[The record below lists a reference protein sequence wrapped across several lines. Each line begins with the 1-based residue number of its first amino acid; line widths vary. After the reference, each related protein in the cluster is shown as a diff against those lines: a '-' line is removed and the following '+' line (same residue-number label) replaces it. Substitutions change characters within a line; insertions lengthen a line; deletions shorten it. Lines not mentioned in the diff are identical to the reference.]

1 MFYCLLKYVLLGPL
15 LRLLFRPR
23 IEGLENVPATGAAIV
38 AGNHLSFS
46 DHFLMPA
53 ILKRRITFL
62 AKAEYFTGPGIKGRL
77 TAFFFRSAGQIPVD
91 RSSREAGQAAV
102 REGLGVLRKGELL
115 GIYPEGTRSH
125 DGRLY
130 KGKVGVAVMAL
141 TAGVP
146 VVPCAMIGTFEAQ
159 PPGRLIPRIRPVTI
173 RFGKPLEFSRFAGME
188 DQKAVLRAVT
198 DEIMYAILT
207 LSEQEYVDQ
216 YAAIVKSRQAGERGE
231 RERRFPRAPSADTAR
246 TPGPPVA
253 RGAGGAQDTPGP
265 RYSAAIPKRCCSRGA
280 DGTSRTRDT
289 VLVTS
294 SSPGSSAPSRASRRS
309 RSAAET
315 SATSGLPCRVTTT
328 RSPP

>member
-1 MFYCLLKYVLLGPL
+1 MFYYVLKYVLLGPL

-23 IEGLENVPATGAAIV
+23 IEGLEHVPPDGPAII

-62 AKAEYFTGPGIKGRL
+62 AKAEYFTGRGVKGRL
-77 TAFFFRSAGQIPVD
+77 TAAFFRSVGQIPVD
-91 RSSREAGQAAV
+91 RSGKEAGQAAI

-141 TAGVP
+141 RAQVP

-159 PPGRLIPRIRPVTI
+159 PPGQVVPSLRPVLI
-173 RFGKPLEFSRFAGME
+173 RFGKPLDFSRYAGME
-188 DQKAVLRAVT
+188 HEKAVLRAVT

-207 LSEQEYVDQ
+207 LSDQEYVDQ
-216 YAAIVKSRQAGERGE
+216 YAAVAKAEEAAAKGEKGRK
-231 RERRFPRAPSADTAR
+231 FPRAPIS
-246 TPGPPVA
+246 
-253 RGAGGAQDTPGP
+253 
-265 RYSAAIPKRCCSRGA
+265 
-280 DGTSRTRDT
+280 
-289 VLVTS
+289 
-294 SSPGSSAPSRASRRS
+294 
-309 RSAAET
+309 
-315 SATSGLPCRVTTT
+315 
-328 RSPP
+328 